1 MHTLL
6 SDDSFLYEI
15 IKHIQKFIF
24 IVHIAEEHASFFP
37 MFNTHDMFQQKLL
50 EVKKNAKKL
59 SATYKTEGGQHLH
72 FTFNFTWGELK
83 HQFR

>member
-50 EVKKNAKKL
+50 EVKKMRKNYRQPIKQKADNIYILL
-59 SATYKTEGGQHLH
+59 STLPE
-72 FTFNFTWGELK
+72 ES
-83 HQFR
+83 